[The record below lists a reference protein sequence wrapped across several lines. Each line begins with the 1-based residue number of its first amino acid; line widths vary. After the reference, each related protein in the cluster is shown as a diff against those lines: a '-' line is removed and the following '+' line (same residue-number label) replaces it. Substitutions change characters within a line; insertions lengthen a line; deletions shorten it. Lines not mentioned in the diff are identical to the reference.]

1 MSRISSRNAV
11 IYMGIT
17 TAAEASLLTYQN
29 TYSLSL
35 EFERIDVTAFGD
47 STKQYVAGIADA
59 SGEFAGFLDDASVQT
74 YTAAIDGL
82 PRKFYLYPSS
92 LNTARYFF
100 GTILADMTING
111 QVAGAA
117 EVSSTWSAAG
127 PFARVP
133 ATG

>member
-11 IYMGIT
+11 IYLGAT
-17 TAAEASLLTYQN
+17 TSAEASLLTYQN
-29 TYSLSL
+29 SYTLNL

-59 SGEFAGFLDDASVQT
+59 SGEFSGFLDDASVQT

-92 LNTARYFF
+92 LSTGRYFF
-100 GTILADMTING
+100 GTVLADLTING
-111 QVAGAA
+111 EVAGAA
-117 EVSSTWSAAG
+117 EVSSKWSAAST
-127 PFARVP
+127 FARVP

>member
-11 IYMGIT
+11 IYMGTT

-29 TYSLSL
+29 SYTMNLT
-35 EFERIDVTAFGD
+35 FERIDVTAFGD
-47 STKQYVAGIADA
+47 TTKQYVAGIADA
-59 SGEFAGFLDDASVQT
+59 SGEFSGFLDDASVQT

-82 PRKFYLYPSS
+82 SRKFYLYPSA
-92 LNTARYFF
+92 LTVARYFF

-111 QVAGAA
+111 AVAGAA
-117 EVSSTWSAAG
+117 EVSASWSASG

>member
-1 MSRISSRNAV
+1 MARFASRNAV
-11 IYMGIT
+11 IYMGAT
-17 TAAEASLLTYQN
+17 TSAEASLLTYQN
-29 TYSLSL
+29 KYSMKL

-47 STKQYVAGIADA
+47 TNKTYVGGIADA
-59 SGEFAGFLDDASVQT
+59 SGEFSGFLDDASVQT

-92 LNTARYFF
+92 SNTARYFF
-100 GTILADMTING
+100 GTILADMSIDG
-111 QVAGAA
+111 EVAGAA
-117 EVSSTWSAAG
+117 TVASTWSAAG